1 LCSTACFHTAARR
14 KAFDRAWK
22 HSVSADTLQPL
33 ENALRSAFEDVIIN
47 MEELPTVEVAFD
59 EPAATKG

>member
-1 LCSTACFHTAARR
+1 MCFHTARRR

-22 HSVSADTLQPL
+22 QSVHLDVLQPL
-33 ENALRSAFEDVIIN
+33 EHALHTAFEDVIIN
-47 MEELPTVEVAFD
+47 MEELPTVGVASD